1 MRERPASRAF
11 DVHKYQSLEAWKRAH
26 RAALVAHRA
35 TDAAYHPKSRDLFN
49 QIRRAAASVE
59 ANVVEGYALGTTPQF
74 IRHLRIA
81 MGSAAEAESLA
92 RLAAELGYLSMETA
106 HELEGLLGGAMMAIR
121 GLLRSPP
128 ARKS

>member
-1 MRERPASRAF
+1 MQKKDSERAGRVMRERPASRAF

-74 IRHLRIA
+74 IRD
-81 MGSAAEAESLA
+81 
-92 RLAAELGYLSMETA
+92 
-106 HELEGLLGGAMMAIR
+106 
-121 GLLRSPP
+121 
-128 ARKS
+128 RKSTRLNSSHSSISYAVFCLKKKKKTTRQHNKIPTT